1 MTIRNADRSDLGAIN
16 QVITDAVM
24 AWPLPERARRL
35 IVPVLCYNDG
45 EDLDYYQALVWEEDG
60 QIVGVA
66 TWDITRQINTA
77 KGRAKLL
84 HGLFI
89 APGFQRR
96 GIGQTLIGEVAV
108 RAAASDASL
117 DGLLIKAERVAIG
130 FFEHCGLEQIKA
142 VAPEDYPYQF
152 WRPLD

>member
-1 MTIRNADRSDLGAIN
+1 MTVRNADKSDLATIN
-16 QVITDAVM
+16 QVITNAVM
-24 AWPLPERARRL
+24 AWPMPERARRL
-35 IVPVLCYNDG
+35 IVPVLCYNDA
-45 EDLDYYQALVWEEDG
+45 EDLDYYQALVWEQDG

-66 TWDITRQINTA
+66 TWDITRQIDTV

-89 APGFQRR
+89 APDFQRR
-96 GIGQTLIGEVAV
+96 GIGQTLIDEVAV

-142 VAPEDYPYQF
+142 VVPGDYPYQF
-152 WRPLD
+152 WRPLG